1 MVALDT
7 LNEASCPRS
16 IDLPWHFSLMIYD
29 MVTLSV
35 LVASYAADLTLIF
48 FFFFELHFIPQSTIK
63 KSQRGICSMHCT
75 SFKLAPFLLTEKR
88 ELDWQIL
95 SGRTMI
101 NNTRQSLPLL
111 EYSLT
116 TNITWYFLSHAF
128 FPHLQKSDNY
138 NFLKNFFL
146 SSTEL
151 DIFKY
156 IIMSFKFQYS

>member
-1 MVALDT
+1 MIWLHWMSLWPHMQQT
-7 LNEASCPRS
+7 WL
-16 IDLPWHFSLMIYD
+16 WFSL
-29 MVTLSV
+29 
-35 LVASYAADLTLIF
+35 
-48 FFFFELHFIPQSTIK
+48 FFFELHFIPQSTIK

-101 NNTRQSLPLL
+101 NNSRQSLLLL

-116 TNITWYFLSHAF
+116 PNITWYFLSHPF

-138 NFLKNFFL
+138 NFLKKFL
-146 SSTEL
+146 SL
-151 DIFKY
+151 FNCARY
-156 IIMSFKFQYS
+156 FQIYHYVI